1 MYIHVYI
8 YVYIFQTGPVSSHY
22 LWPIQDLTRSVA
34 IAHRLGCPYTPTTS
48 VLTPRLRQIQDCAL
62 PWLEVRPAR
71 NLIACTLRSRC
82 HTTET
87 RMCAG
92 ASSKTGIFCK
102 MLKLLMG

>member
-1 MYIHVYI
+1 MYIY
-8 YVYIFQTGPVSSHY
+8 FQTGHVSSHY

-34 IAHRLGCPYTPTTS
+34 MPIGSAVLILPTS
-48 VLTPRLRQIQDCAL
+48 LLTPRLRQIQVCAL
-62 PWLEVRPAR
+62 PWLEVRPVR

-82 HTTET
+82 HTQET

-92 ASSKTGIFCK
+92 AISKTGIFCN